1 MLKKLQD
8 IEIIVEN
15 EPVNILEQVDKLSD
29 EDKKRLFP
37 NYEEFIK
44 SESRDILP
52 LLKMGIRNDEIIEG
66 KNYRGV
72 RYNTIHFSN
81 MWNNVGIL
89 YMNNKM
95 YEKGRDVYSTLI
107 DVGVYD
113 SSTITNYAAVI
124 MRGMLEKHVIEESDE
139 PDFEYVKKLLYD
151 AFIFDVEAKPRKK
164 ADAVLLPAYKNL
176 IYVRNIESELYYN
189 KKLYFISFILGWIS
203 VEMSLIRI
211 FCRIMKHQKGEKII
225 REKLSMLNIQTILDI
240 LYGFKII
247 TKELYTEIN
256 SINKE
261 RNKLIHG
268 SEIEPTPGLTKQV
281 IDLGRKLI
289 PLYNP

>member
-1 MLKKLQD
+1 MFKKLQD
-8 IEIIVEN
+8 IEKIVEN
-15 EPVNILEQVDKLSD
+15 EPIKILEQIDNLSD
-29 EDKKRLFP
+29 EDKQRLFP
-37 NYEEFIK
+37 NYEEFIM
-44 SESRDILP
+44 SEPEDVMP
-52 LLKMGIRNDEIIEG
+52 LLKMGIRNDIIIEG

-72 RYNTIHFSN
+72 GYNTIHFSKV
-81 MWNNVGIL
+81 WNNTGLL

-107 DVGVYD
+107 GVGVYD

-124 MRGMLEKHVIEESDE
+124 MASMLEKHVIEESDE
-139 PDFEYVKKLLYD
+139 PDFEYVKKLLHD
-151 AFIFDVEAKPRKK
+151 AFIFDVEAKPRQK

-176 IYVRNIESELYYN
+176 IYVRNIESELYLN
-189 KKLYFISFILGWIS
+189 KELYFASFILGWIS

-211 FCRIMKHQKGEKII
+211 FCRIMKQQKGEKKI

-247 TKELYTEIN
+247 TKDLYTEIN
-256 SINKE
+256 GIIKE

-268 SEIEPTPGLTKQV
+268 SELKPTPGLTRQV
-281 IDLGRKLI
+281 INLGRKLI